1 MPPSSPSDLFWTAL
15 APLVQQL
22 EALGR
27 VLEGLLPYYAW
38 CVGCAA
44 GVALLLLGGLVVKE
58 ARDGTGESPGGAPDE
73 DVPHSKDAPSREDPP
88 TPERSE
94 KWIP

>member
-22 EALGR
+22 EALGQ
-27 VLEGLLPYYAW
+27 VLEVCATYYSW

-44 GVALLLLGGLVVKE
+44 GAALLLLGGLVVKE
-58 ARDGTGESPGGAPDE
+58 ARDGTGESPGGTPGE
-73 DVPHSKDAPSREDPP
+73 DVLRSEDALSLGEPP
-88 TPERSE
+88 IPERSE
-94 KWIP
+94 K